1 MFDPIAL
8 EGMNCEQ
15 VFTVELA
22 LFSTEPEISA
32 GSIEQSAYVMVD
44 WSVGF
49 GIELSRQFNYKA
61 TPALVS
67 STGRIALEYL
77 AKNNGAAY
85 LPVDSEQANVSSLTL
100 YRVPGIPTIPLSV
113 HILYLPS
120 NRNLPVIEAIKL
132 QSQVPSGHYS

>member
-1 MFDPIAL
+1 M
-8 EGMNCEQ
+8 
-15 VFTVELA
+15 TYLA
-22 LFSTEPEISA
+22 LIIS
-32 GSIEQSAYVMVD
+32 
-44 WSVGF
+44 
-49 GIELSRQFNYKA
+49 